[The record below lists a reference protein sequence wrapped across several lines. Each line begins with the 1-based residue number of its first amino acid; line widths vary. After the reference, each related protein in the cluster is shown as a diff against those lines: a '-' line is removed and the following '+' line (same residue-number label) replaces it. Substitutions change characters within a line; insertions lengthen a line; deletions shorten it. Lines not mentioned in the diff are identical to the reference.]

1 MIKISAVIAAAGSG
15 RRMKT
20 EKNKQWIPL
29 KGMPMLARTLTVF
42 QNCAVIDEIVIASAS
57 DEVNDVR
64 ELVRQYALSKVTA
77 VVPGGETRQQSVR
90 NALHAAQGE
99 IVLIHDGAR
108 PFVKDSEIRAVAEG
122 VRQFGS
128 VALGIKVKDTI
139 KEILPDGTVKT
150 TLPREHLLAAA
161 TPQGFFRKRLI
172 TLHRMLE
179 NTPVTDDCML
189 AELAGDPV
197 KMIPCGEQNIKIT
210 TPEDLLFA
218 EQYLEQHTN

>member
-1 MIKISAVIAAAGSG
+1 MVKISAVIAAAGSG
-15 RRMKT
+15 KRMKT

-29 KGMPMLARTLTVF
+29 QGIPMLARTLSVF
-42 QNCAVIDEIVIASAS
+42 QNCAVIDEIVIASAA
-57 DEVNDVR
+57 DEIDDVR

-77 VVPGGETRQQSVR
+77 VIPGGETRQKSVW

-108 PFVKDSEIRAVAEG
+108 PFVKDSEIRAVADG
-122 VRQFGS
+122 VVQFGS
-128 VALGIKVKDTI
+128 AALGMKVKDTI
-139 KEILPDGTVKT
+139 KEIRPDGIVKT

-161 TPQGFFRKRLI
+161 TPQGFFRNRLI
-172 TLHRMLE
+172 ALHQMLK

-197 KMIPCGEQNIKIT
+197 KMILCGEQNIKIT
-210 TPEDLLFA
+210 TPEDLFFA
-218 EQYLEQHTN
+218 EQYLEQQNN